1 MATTTEMAGQA
12 STTQVGR
19 TPQRWIPWLAVAVT
33 VAAVAVVGT
42 AVWSGRQ
49 AVPEAVVV
57 HPELLR
63 QQAMSDVELRQEL
76 IERGLIPMPAVVV
89 HPELLRQQAMTDTEL
104 RQELIGRGL
113 IPIGA
118 VPVHPDLL
126 RQQQISDDALRQE
139 LIDRGLIPTGTDPV
153 HPDVLRYKA

>member
-19 TPQRWIPWLAVAVT
+19 SPQRWIPRLAVAVA

-49 AVPEAVVV
+49 AVPEAVPV

-63 QQAMSDVELRQEL
+63 QQAMTDAELRQELIEKGLIPMPAVAVHPELLRQRAMTDAELRQEL
-76 IERGLIPMPAVVV
+76 IERGLIP
-89 HPELLRQQAMTDTEL
+89 T
-104 RQELIGRGL
+104 
-113 IPIGA
+113 GA

-139 LIDRGLIPTGTDPV
+139 LIDKGLIPSGSTVGEVP
-153 HPDVLRYKA
+153 